1 MYGDKIIDVH
11 SHVYTKGFLRELEKR
26 TEFPMLRS
34 DSAGHR
40 VIHFRQGV
48 SNPVPESFFDIDHRL
63 AQMKLHGVSTQVISG
78 TNPWTDSF
86 PSGELASTFSKLA
99 NDDISTIVAES
110 KGRFFGLATLPLLSP
125 DEAARELERA
135 VDELGLCGAIIGTN
149 VAGAYVS
156 EEKFHPIFDVA
167 SRKRCLIFLHPTNP
181 LGAESLK
188 ENGMSRSIGFA
199 FETTACLV
207 KMAYSG
213 IFDKFPNLKI
223 LAAHLA
229 GTLPYLQGRIETAWR
244 NFSDSKGK
252 LNEPPSAKIRK
263 AVYADTISYNPS
275 VIRLASEFFGIEK
288 LLFGTDYPFDWGVKE
303 ARESVEATFK
313 KAAELQ
319 SIYSDNFQRILTDL
333 NQ

>member
-110 KGRFFGLATLPLLSP
+110 KPS
-125 DEAARELERA
+125 
-135 VDELGLCGAIIGTN
+135 AIIG
-149 VAGAYVS
+149 
-156 EEKFHPIFDVA
+156 
-167 SRKRCLIFLHPTNP
+167 L
-181 LGAESLK
+181 
-188 ENGMSRSIGFA
+188 
-199 FETTACLV
+199 TA
-207 KMAYSG
+207 
-213 IFDKFPNLKI
+213 
-223 LAAHLA
+223 
-229 GTLPYLQGRIETAWR
+229 
-244 NFSDSKGK
+244 
-252 LNEPPSAKIRK
+252 
-263 AVYADTISYNPS
+263 
-275 VIRLASEFFGIEK
+275 
-288 LLFGTDYPFDWGVKE
+288 
-303 ARESVEATFK
+303 
-313 KAAELQ
+313 
-319 SIYSDNFQRILTDL
+319 
-333 NQ
+333 